1 MFNYKSHT
9 YTNLIIFY
17 ILFLI
22 FPQVVHALD
31 DTRDNQDAPT
41 IRVALGLD
49 LKEAEIAF
57 SAGGRIVDSSKDKK
71 IVSSEKTHSYKLT
84 TDGFKI
90 KIKDIDGSFTS
101 LQFFPSSESL
111 LAYKGKKYRGT
122 FRVISKKTGLQII
135 NNVGIEEYLYGVVSF
150 EVPMS
155 WNIEAITAQ
164 AVAARTYAVRCLN
177 QYPDFEFDVYDSVKD
192 QVYGGVDGEKPN
204 SIASVDASRGIILS
218 YQGWPIKAYYCA
230 DAGGQ
235 TEQSKYVFTSDLPY
249 LQSVQSMDNL
259 EKHRWNFI
267 ITRSELTKLF
277 KSCTYKL
284 GEIQDLVITSV
295 SPTGRPGTI
304 KVTGS
309 KGSHEFSS
317 NDFRKIIGAG
327 KVRSTLF
334 TIVSKNGN
342 IPETGSVINIRSVS
356 IRKPETNLKCISSSG
371 LKEIENQ
378 AVSILGNSLSANS
391 ELIGKTAIT
400 AQLGN
405 IYLPV
410 EKITPKEGEF
420 LFVGSGFGHGV
431 GMSQWGAKAYADSGW
446 DYKQILLHYYR
457 GAELTVW
464 Y

>member
-1 MFNYKSHT
+1 MFNFKINT
-9 YTNLIIFY
+9 YTNLILFY
-17 ILFLI
+17 AFFLI

-41 IRVALGLD
+41 IRVSLAID
-49 LKEAEIAF
+49 VKEVEIAF
-57 SAGGRIVDSSKDKK
+57 SAGGRILDASKDKQIASK
-71 IVSSEKTHSYKLT
+71 EKTQSYKLT
-84 TDGFKI
+84 SDGSKV
-90 KIKDIDGSFTS
+90 KIKDIGGAFTS
-101 LQFFPSSESL
+101 LQFLPSPGSL

-122 FRVISKKTGLQII
+122 FRVIAKKSGLTII
-135 NNVGIEEYLYGVVSF
+135 NDIGIEEYLYGVVSF

-155 WNIEAITAQ
+155 WDIEAIKAQ

-177 QYPDFEFDVYDSVKD
+177 QYPNFEFDVYDSVKD
-192 QVYGGVDGEKPN
+192 QVYGGISGEKPN
-204 SIASVDASRGIILS
+204 SIASVDATRGIILS

-235 TEQSKYVFTSDLPY
+235 TEQSKYVFTNDLPY
-249 LQSVQSMDNL
+249 LQSVQSNDNL

-267 ITRSELTKLF
+267 ITKKELTDLF
-277 KSCTYKL
+277 KTCTYKL
-284 GEIQDLVITSV
+284 GDIQNLVITSV

-304 KVTGS
+304 KVIGS

-317 NDFRKIIGAG
+317 NDFRKTIGAG

-334 TIVSKNGN
+334 TIVSQNGASSE
-342 IPETGSVINIRSVS
+342 ISSGINIRSVS
-356 IRKPETNLKCISSSG
+356 IKNQTAKLKCVSSG
-371 LKEIENQ
+371 GVQEIGKSK
-378 AVSILGNSLSANS
+378 VSILGNGLPVDS

-410 EKITPKEGEF
+410 EKIAPKKDEF

-446 DYKQILLHYYR
+446 DYEQILLHYYR

>member
-1 MFNYKSHT
+1 MSNYKINT
-9 YTNLIIFY
+9 YTNLIILCAF
-17 ILFLI
+17 FAI

-31 DTRDNQDAPT
+31 DTRDDQDAPI
-41 IRVALGLD
+41 IRVSLGID
-49 LKEAEIAF
+49 IKEAEIAF
-57 SAGGRIVDSSKDKK
+57 SSGGRIVDASRNKQ
-71 IVSSEKTHSYKLT
+71 IVSFDKTQSVKINSEGLKT
-84 TDGFKI
+84 KI
-90 KIKDIDGSFTS
+90 NNIDGTFTS
-101 LQFFPSSESL
+101 LQFIPSSGSL

-122 FRVISKKTGLQII
+122 IRVLPKKSGLTII
-135 NNVGIEEYLYGVVSF
+135 NDVGIEEYLYGVVSF

-155 WNIEAITAQ
+155 WNIEAIKAQ

-192 QVYGGVDGEKPN
+192 QVYGGISGEKPN
-204 SIASVDASRGIILS
+204 SVASVDATRGIILS

-235 TEQSKYVFTSDLPY
+235 TEQSRYVFTYDLPY

-259 EKHRWNFI
+259 EKHRWNFL
-267 ITRSELTKLF
+267 ITRAELTELF
-277 KSCTYKL
+277 KSCSYKL
-284 GEIQDLVITSV
+284 GDIQDLVITSV

-334 TIVSKNGN
+334 TIISQNGKF
-342 IPETGSVINIRSVS
+342 PEAGSVINIRSVS
-356 IRKPETNLKCISSSG
+356 LTKQENKLKCVSSDG
-371 LKEIENQ
+371 LKEIENSK
-378 AVSILGNSLSANS
+378 VSILGSGSPVDS
-391 ELIGKTAIT
+391 ELVGKTAIT

-410 EKITPKEGEF
+410 EKITPKENEF